1 MRSRK
6 VRGCPAGYCRWFR
19 KCNKKA
25 GICMPA

>member
-6 VRGCPAGYCRWFR
+6 VRGCPTGYCWRFR